1 MQNHNYF
8 HRNSPLYFLLSYRW
22 IKICG
27 LRGKHLLSLLSFH
40 SVFFRTKWKKYF
52 VPKLVFLYSSGWEES
67 FPTITQRRLSRILS
81 DHFPILLECGQF
93 SRGRHPFWFE
103 NMWLKAEGFMEQVK
117 KWWES
122 YQFYGT
128 PSYILAHKLKALKL
142 DLKRWNEE
150 VFGNVSFK
158 WKLLFDELTEVDV
171 LAETRPLS
179 AAEKIKGLHGT
190 KVLVLSCVKFW
201 YQSSLLHHFI

>member
-1 MQNHNYF
+1 MNAFSEFISSYG
-8 HRNSPLYFLLSYRW
+8 LLDIPMEGGMFTWSNNREAEAMSH
-22 IKICG
+22 IDRI
-27 LRGKHLLSLLSFH
+27 
-40 SVFFRTKWKKYF
+40 
-52 VPKLVFLYSSGWEES
+52 LYSPGWEEA
-67 FPTITQRRLSRILS
+67 FPTITQRRQSRILS

-93 SRGRHPFWFE
+93 SRGRRPFRFE

-117 KWWES
+117 KWWEA

-158 WKLLFDELTEVDV
+158 RKLLFEKLTEMDV

-179 AAEKIKGLHGT
+179 AAEKSQREN
-190 KVLVLSCVKFW
+190 LVADLEK
-201 YQSSLLHHFI
+201 QSLMEKICWWQKS